1 MNTFRIRVTLL
12 GAVMLLFG
20 LPCRGDS
27 TAPGRWTKERAND
40 WYAKQPW
47 LVGCNFIPST
57 ACNQLEMWQAATFDA
72 ATIDREL
79 GFAERLGFNSVRVFL
94 HDLLWLHDKE
104 GLMRRV
110 DQFLDLAQKH
120 KIGVM
125 LVLFDSCWNPLPKAG
140 PQPEPRPR
148 THNAGWA
155 QSPSIEV
162 LKNPAAHPHLRDYV
176 TGIISRF
183 KDDRRVQVW
192 DVWNEPGNFDGGSAK
207 RPGLEPKNKAELV
220 RPLLEQVFACAREA
234 NPSQPLTSAPW
245 AGPNDDAPPNPIEA
259 VQLSQSDV
267 TSFHFYG
274 RMPGMERRLTPLRKL
289 GRPILC
295 TECVGRIGGG
305 QFDPIYGFLKKQR
318 VGAYCWGF
326 VAGRTQTI
334 YPGDSWVKSYTA
346 EPPVWCCDLLRA
358 DGTPFRQ
365 EEMDYIRRVAGRE

>member
-12 GAVMLLFG
+12 GVVMFLSG

-27 TAPGRWTKERAND
+27 IVPGRWTKERANA
-40 WYAKQPW
+40 WYAKQTW

-57 ACNQLEMWQAATFDA
+57 ACNQLEMWQTETFDA
-72 ATIDREL
+72 ASIDREV
-79 GFAERLGFNSVRVFL
+79 GFAERLGFTSVRVFL
-94 HDLLWLHDKE
+94 HDLLWLHDRE
-104 GLMRRV
+104 GLVRRV
-110 DQFLDLAQKH
+110 DQFLGIAQKH
-120 KIGVM
+120 KISIM

-183 KDDRRVQVW
+183 KDDRRIQVW

-207 RPGLEPKNKAELV
+207 RPGLEPKNKPELV
-220 RPLLEQVFACAREA
+220 RPLLEQVFAWAREA

-259 VQLSQSDV
+259 VQLSHSDV
-267 TSFHFYG
+267 ISFHFYG
-274 RMPGMERRLTPLRKL
+274 RAPDMERRLKPLRKL

-305 QFDPIYGFLKKQR
+305 QFDPIYGFLKQQR
-318 VGAYCWGF
+318 IGAYCWGF

-334 YPGDSWVKSYTA
+334 YPPDSWLKPYTA
-346 EPPVWCCDLLRA
+346 EPSVWCCDLLRA

-365 EEMDYIRRVAGRE
+365 EEVDYIRRVAGRE